1 MKLYLYFIV
10 LFFQS
15 YVSAELNTFHNC
27 DLSAK
32 DSFYLTDKFKNRPI
46 SFSNN
51 PIDVEVKNL
60 LANKLNKNDLFLL
73 KDLDKL
79 FDWDRRNGMKYI
91 YKILEVMDNNYKIN
105 ENNDIEFKH
114 YKKKHTNICITI
126 D

>member
-15 YVSAELNTFHNC
+15 YVSAELYTFHNC
-27 DLSAK
+27 ALSAK

-46 SFSNN
+46 SLSNN
-51 PIDVEVKNL
+51 PIDIEIKNL
-60 LANKLNKNDLFLL
+60 LANELNKNALFLL

-79 FDWDRRNGMKYI
+79 FEWDRRNGMKYI

-105 ENNDIEFKH
+105 ENDDIEFKH
-114 YKKKHTNICITI
+114 YKKKHTNICIKI
-126 D
+126 K

>member
-1 MKLYLYFIV
+1 MKLYLCFII
-10 LFFQS
+10 LIFQS

-27 DLSAK
+27 ALSAK
-32 DSFYLTDKFKNRPI
+32 DSFFLTDNFKNRPI

-60 LANKLNKNDLFLL
+60 LANKLNKNDFFLL

-105 ENNDIEFKH
+105 ENDDIEFKH